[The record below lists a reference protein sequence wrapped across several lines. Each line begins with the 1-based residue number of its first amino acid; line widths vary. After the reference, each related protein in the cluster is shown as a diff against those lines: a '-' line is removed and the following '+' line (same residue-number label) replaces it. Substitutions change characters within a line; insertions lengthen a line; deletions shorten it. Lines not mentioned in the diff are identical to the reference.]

1 VSPRAGLHRAERM
14 LDRLSTLA
22 HGLWVCIKAPLHS
35 LEQILVL
42 PSRNPP
48 LWPGRT
54 LRFERTILT
63 GCGPVTP
70 QHLAVFFVCIAI
82 RQSLPRWTAVGW
94 QIRKVLLIE
103 APLRFGARR
112 LRLGQSYRDA
122 GLVAREDLR
131 AAEVAAIGNGLK
143 SVLGPGCVKTCAS
156 RECAEL
162 FSPFPP
168 STATASA
175 VLFPFNVIETKIST
189 RKFAVG
195 VFTQPGSKPEKLDAS
210 ICFPLCC

>member
-1 VSPRAGLHRAERM
+1 
-14 LDRLSTLA
+14 
-22 HGLWVCIKAPLHS
+22 
-35 LEQILVL
+35 
-42 PSRNPP
+42 
-48 LWPGRT
+48 

-82 RQSLPRWTAVGW
+82 RQSLPRWTAVGILLW
-94 QIRKVLLIE
+94 QIRKVLLTE

-143 SVLGPGCVKTCAS
+143 S
-156 RECAEL
+156 
-162 FSPFPP
+162 
-168 STATASA
+168 
-175 VLFPFNVIETKIST
+175 
-189 RKFAVG
+189 
-195 VFTQPGSKPEKLDAS
+195 GSKPEKLDAS